1 MRPIRLLVDCHWF
14 DDHYEST
21 AVHLKGLYKELRYNP
36 DFEIFAA
43 TSNPEKLQNEFGD
56 LGNIRCIQL
65 SSKSKY
71 YRLAIDLPR
80 IIKTNNI
87 DVAHFQYISPL
98 FKTCKEIV
106 TIHDLLFMDFP
117 KLFPLSFRLRNLIF
131 FSISARRADLVT
143 TVSEY
148 SLNRI
153 KENFNIPSKKL
164 SLISN
169 GISEDFFKG
178 GFKNV
183 KDIFHVGDFV
193 LCVSRIEPR
202 KNQILLLRSFCELK
216 LWEKKIYLIFIGRKD
231 FDVPLFD
238 SFLANLPEEIR
249 SFIKIIPEVSFDL
262 LKSFYL
268 SARLVV
274 YPSLAEGF
282 GLPPLEAA
290 ALGVPVLC
298 SNATAMNDFFFLGE
312 NLFDPM
318 DIDELNKKIL
328 LNLFG
333 AYSGN
338 PKDISSKIALKYDWK
353 KIAILFEQDVKKL
366 F

>member
-1 MRPIRLLVDCHWF
+1 MRRIRLLVDCHWF
-14 DDHYEST
+14 DSHYEST

-43 TSNPEKLQNEFGD
+43 TSNPAKFENQFGD
-56 LGNIRCIQL
+56 LGNIRCLKL

-80 IIKTNNI
+80 LIKTNKI

-98 FKTCKEIV
+98 FKTCKEII
-106 TIHDLLFMDFP
+106 TIHDLLFIDFP

-131 FSISARRADLVT
+131 FSVSARRADLVT

-153 KENFNIPSKKL
+153 KENFKISSSKL

-169 GISEDFFKG
+169 GISEDFFTKSD
-178 GFKNV
+178 KNV
-183 KDIFHVGDFV
+183 KSIFHIDDFI

-202 KNQILLLRSFCELK
+202 KNQILLLRSFTDLK
-216 LWEKKIYLIFIGRKD
+216 LWEKKIYLVFIGRKD

-238 SFLANLPEEIR
+238 SFLANLPEQAKAFIR
-249 SFIKIIPEVSFDL
+249 FIPEVSFDL
-262 LKSFYL
+262 LKSFYS

-298 SNATAMNDFFFLGE
+298 SNATAMSDFSMFGE
-312 NLFDPM
+312 NLFDPT
-318 DIDELNKKIL
+318 DIDELNKKIV
-328 LNLFG
+328 LNLFVHN
-333 AYSGN
+333 SEN
-338 PKDISSKIALKYDWK
+338 LNDISSEIVSKYDWK
-353 KIAILFEQDVKKL
+353 KIALTFEKDVKKL